1 MNLDR
6 RKLNQIETMDK
17 FFGKKKND
25 KKNESKEDKRAASW
39 QGGFGELK
47 PENGTQKKGVDPPG
61 NTSGG
66 NNVNGSNNNNVFA
79 NAGAGIKDAF
89 SKIDLSKSK
98 IPTKGGQSLG
108 GARPGVVLSICLD
121 QPGPLGLDIEKS
133 KSNKGF
139 AVIAK
144 CVPKSQ
150 AEQAGLRRG
159 DIVCYPGTNGE
170 QEVPYEKFV
179 ATARSGTRPMKFDVR
194 RIESSIVSGGSA
206 DAFARKQAMIAAA
219 EARDAKH
226 KATQKAIPKSDK
238 RTFSVDPTT
247 ETIYEYDETN
257 ETDETRRAVAA
268 AKKSEKKD
276 AERLGY
282 NPYETNKMT
291 SGQARNATVA
301 VACGDINA
309 GTATGSSRGEDATS
323 LGRVKKPNDPTT
335 VLPPEFDSAFSV
347 LVTSNPDNDAVLSSL
362 KVMRTLISNAIT
374 KGQQGD
380 EETSSKFRRV
390 RLSNQKIKEAIADVQ
405 GALELML
412 CVGFVLSENDSDGE
426 TYLVY
431 PPGEKGA
438 SWLTDALESMASYE
452 NGGMTESL

>member
-1 MNLDR
+1 
-6 RKLNQIETMDK
+6 MDK

-25 KKNESKEDKRAASW
+25 AKKNESKEDKRAASW

-66 NNVNGSNNNNVFA
+66 NNVNGSTNNINNVFA

-89 SKIDLSKSK
+89 SKIDLKSSK

-144 CVPKSQ
+144 CMPKSQ

-194 RIESSIVSGGSA
+194 RIETSIVSGGSA

-226 KATQKAIPKSDK
+226 KATQKAIPKSER

-323 LGRVKKPNDPTT
+323 IGRVKKPNDPTT

-412 CVGFVLSENDSDGE
+412 CVGFVLSENDIDGE

>member
-1 MNLDR
+1 
-6 RKLNQIETMDK
+6 
-17 FFGKKKND
+17 
-25 KKNESKEDKRAASW
+25 
-39 QGGFGELK
+39 
-47 PENGTQKKGVDPPG
+47 
-61 NTSGG
+61 
-66 NNVNGSNNNNVFA
+66 
-79 NAGAGIKDAF
+79 
-89 SKIDLSKSK
+89 
-98 IPTKGGQSLG
+98 
-108 GARPGVVLSICLD
+108 
-121 QPGPLGLDIEKS
+121 LDIEKS

-144 CVPKSQ
+144 CMPKSQ

-170 QEVPYEKFV
+170 QEVPYEKFI
-179 ATARSGTRPMKFDVR
+179 ATARSGSRPMKFDVR

-238 RTFSVDPTT
+238 RTFSVDPTS

-268 AKKSEKKD
+268 AKQSEKKD

-309 GTATGSSRGEDATS
+309 GNATGSSKGEDKTS
-323 LGRVKKPNDPTT
+323 IGRVKKPNDPTT
-335 VLPPEFDSAFSV
+335 ALPPEFDSAFSV

-362 KVMRTLISNAIT
+362 KVMRTLINNAIT

-412 CVGFVLSENDSDGE
+412 CVGFVLSENDGDGE

-438 SWLTDALESMASYE
+438 SWITDALEAMASYE